1 MRRLLLAASGCVLLT
16 LVPLSASAH
25 DKAPSKG
32 PVVGDLGDIVFPNSG
47 SAAAQPEFLRGVLLL
62 HSFEFDA
69 ARRAFRAAQAAD
81 PGFALAYWGEAMTHN
96 QAIWGEQDLPA
107 ARAALAKLAPTPAER
122 LARAP
127 AGRERDYLASAE
139 ALYGDGDKTARDAA
153 HSAALGQMAR
163 KYPDDLDAR
172 SFYALSLLG
181 LTGYTRD
188 HANYMRA
195 AAEAEAVYERNQR
208 HPGALHYLI
217 HAYDDPVHA
226 PLGLRAARL
235 YGKVAPAASHAQHM
249 PSHVFFALGL
259 WDDAIEANVAATKIA
274 REQGGGGYHPLAWLE
289 YAYLQ
294 QGRAEPAAQLVD
306 LVERDV
312 AGAGKR
318 ESRANL
324 AYVRAIWLADAPDA
338 DRSRPTALDPVDD
351 SGLASLA
358 PFAVHDFTAGLAHAL
373 AKREPEALGALQR
386 LRARTERAR
395 GATHGATASRYDRVG
410 DEEIQQAGIM
420 ASALEGA
427 IRFHTG
433 ERAAGIARVRA
444 AIADADGLAFE
455 YGPPWSIKP
464 LQELLG
470 ELLLMDGQQEAAAV
484 AFERALAE
492 HPGRRLSL
500 AGRGRAS
507 GGPV

>member
-1 MRRLLLAASGCVLLT
+1 MRILLLASLGCAWLAAS
-16 LVPLSASAH
+16 PLPASAH
-25 DKAPSKG
+25 EPSPRTG
-32 PVVGDLGDIVFPNSG
+32 QLTGELGEISFPNSG
-47 SAAAQPEFLRGVLLL
+47 TAAAQADFLRGVLLL

-69 ARRAFRAAQAAD
+69 ARTAFRAAQAAD
-81 PGFALAYWGEAMTHN
+81 PGFALAYWGEALTHN

-107 ARAALAKLAPTPAER
+107 ARGALAKLAPTPTAR

-127 AGRERDYLASAE
+127 TGRERDYLASVE
-139 ALYGDGDKTARDAA
+139 ALYGEGEKTARDAA
-153 HSAALGQMAR
+153 YSAALGDMAR

-188 HANYMRA
+188 HANYMHA
-195 AAEAEAVYERNQR
+195 AAEAEAVYERNRR

-249 PSHVFFALGL
+249 PSHIFFALGL
-259 WDDAIEANVAATKIA
+259 WDDAIEANVAATKVA
-274 REQGGGGYHPLAWLE
+274 RDQGGGGYHPLAWLE

-306 LVERDV
+306 LVEQDV
-312 AGAGKR
+312 ARNGKR

-324 AYVRAIWLADAPDA
+324 AYVRAIWLAEAPDA

-358 PFAVHDFTAGLAHAL
+358 PFAVHDFTAGLAHAR
-373 AKREPEALGALQR
+373 AKREPDALGALQR
-386 LRARTERAR
+386 LRARIERAR
-395 GATHGATASRYDRVG
+395 GAAHGATASRYDRVG
-410 DEEIQQAGIM
+410 PEEIQQAEIM
-420 ASALEGA
+420 ANALEGA

-433 ERAAGIARVRA
+433 ERAAGIEQLRA
-444 AIADADGLAFE
+444 AIASANNLAFE

-464 LQELLG
+464 LDELLG
-470 ELLLMDGQQEAAAV
+470 ELLLTDGQRAEAEAAFDRTLAV
-484 AFERALAE
+484 

-500 AGRGRAS
+500 AGREAALRTT
-507 GGPV
+507 

>member
-1 MRRLLLAASGCVLLT
+1 MRRLLLAASGCVLLASVS
-16 LVPLSASAH
+16 LPASAH
-25 DKAPSKG
+25 EPPPRKG
-32 PVVGDLGDIVFPNSG
+32 QITGDLGEVVFPNSG
-47 SAAAQPEFLRGVLLL
+47 GPVAQADFLRGVLLL
-62 HSFEFDA
+62 HSFEFDD
-69 ARRAFRAAQAAD
+69 ARTSFRAAQAAD
-81 PGFALAYWGEAMTHN
+81 PDFALAYWGEALTHN
-96 QAIWGEQDLPA
+96 QAIWGEQDLAA

-127 AGRERDYLASAE
+127 AGRERDYLASVE
-139 ALYGDGDKTARDAA
+139 ALYGEGDKAARDAA
-153 HSAALGQMAR
+153 YSAALGDMAR
-163 KYPDDLDAR
+163 TYPDDLDAR

-294 QGRAEPAAQLVD
+294 QGRAEPAAQLVNM
-306 LVERDV
+306 VEQDV
-312 AGAGKR
+312 ASKGNR

-358 PFAVHDFTAGLAHAL
+358 PFAVHDFTAGLAHAR

-386 LRARTERAR
+386 LRSRTDRAR
-395 GATHGATASRYDRVG
+395 DAAHGATASRYDRVG
-410 DEEIQQAGIM
+410 PEEIQQAGIM

-433 ERAAGIARVRA
+433 ERAVGIAQLRA

-464 LQELLG
+464 LEELLG
-470 ELLLMDGQQEAAAV
+470 ELLLIDDQHAEAAA
-484 AFERALAE
+484 AFDRALAE

-500 AGRGRAS
+500 AGRARAL